1 MCVYMYIYVYI
12 CVCVYICIYMYVYIC
27 VCVYIHTHTHA
38 HTGYL
43 MPGFASMCPNDVFPE
58 YSLWTGLSA
67 GCWGHGLNKTV
78 LSWPS

>member
-1 MCVYMYIYVYI
+1 MYIYVYI

-58 YSLWTGLSA
+58 YSLWTGLSGA
-67 GCWGHGLNKTV
+67 CWGLGLNKTV

>member
-1 MCVYMYIYVYI
+1 MYIYI
-12 CVCVYICIYMYVYIC
+12 CVYVCVCIYVCIYCIYI
-27 VCVYIHTHTHA
+27 VCTHTHT

-43 MPGFASMCPNDVFPE
+43 MPGFASMCLNDVFPE

-67 GCWGHGLNKTV
+67 GCWGHGLNKTM